1 MGIIVSFINAKGG
14 VGKTTSASNVAAAI
28 ARAGKK
34 VLLIDTDQSA
44 NATKA
49 MCNVQ
54 IKKTITNLL
63 RGSRDELPWDNEVVY
78 PSVEENLDIIPS
90 CSEVSVV
97 ELELVSE
104 WGREMILKNALE
116 EIKDQ
121 YDVIVIDTKPSLG
134 VITNNVLCASD
145 EIIIPVYESFSV
157 DGMLDMFKI
166 LTVIKKRKMNPKLR
180 IRGLLLTMYDPK
192 TNMAKE
198 IKHELVNA
206 PFGAY
211 VLSTTIPR
219 NIDLAYCA
227 RNKQSIFQYAPYSK
241 GAIAYNALAKELME
255 KWGML

>member
-1 MGIIVSFINAKGG
+1 MGITVSFINAKGG
-14 VGKTTSASNVAAAI
+14 VGKTTSAANVAAAL
-28 ARAGKK
+28 ARNGKR

-49 MCNVQ
+49 MCNKE
-54 IKKTITNLL
+54 INKTIKDLL
-63 RGSRDELPWDNEVVY
+63 LNSRDELPFDEGVIY

-116 EIKDQ
+116 EIKDR
-121 YDVIVIDTKPSLG
+121 YDVTVIDTKPSLG
-134 VITNNVLCASD
+134 IITNNVLCASG

-157 DGMLDMFKI
+157 DAMMDMFNI
-166 LTVIKKRKMNPKLR
+166 LSVIKKRKLNPKLR

-198 IKHELVNA
+198 IKNGLKSA
-206 PFGAY
+206 SFGEY
-211 VLSTTIPR
+211 VLETTIPR

-227 RNKQSIFQYAPYSK
+227 QEKQSIFQYNPDSK
-241 GAIAYNALAKELME
+241 GAKAYKALTEELMT
-255 KWGML
+255 KWGMN

>member
-14 VGKTTSASNVAAAI
+14 VGKTTSATNVAAAI

-34 VLLIDTDQSA
+34 VLLIDSDQSA

-49 MCNVQ
+49 MCAETIDKN
-54 IKKTITNLL
+54 IKDML
-63 RGSRDELPWDNEVVY
+63 RRSKEELPWDNDVIY
-78 PSVEENLDIIPS
+78 PTIEENLDIIPS

-104 WGREMILKNALE
+104 WGREMILKNALDA
-116 EIKDQ
+116 IKDQ
-121 YDVIVIDTKPSLG
+121 YDVIIIDTKPSLG

-157 DGMLDMFKI
+157 DAMIDMFNI
-166 LTVIKKRKMNPKLR
+166 LTVIKKRKLNPKLR

-192 TNMAKE
+192 TNMAKD
-198 IKHELVNA
+198 IKNELVNA

-211 VLSTTIPR
+211 VFETTIPR

-227 RNKQSIFQYAPYSK
+227 KEKKSIFQYNPDSK
-241 GAIAYNALAKELME
+241 GAQAYTALTNELMI
-255 KWGML
+255 KWGMV